1 MKEKRLNYS
10 EGYKAMER
18 EYQKQLYVSQLE
30 RQHQLQ
36 QVQVRLDYYSNEF
49 IL

>member
-1 MKEKRLNYS
+1 
-10 EGYKAMER
+10 MER